1 MDKYRKSAE
10 EIMRRGDAIIAER
23 KRHSAIYKLT
33 AFAVSGLCAAIIAG
47 VGIWNNPQLK
57 NLTDR
62 TPPTEQYIADTTET
76 TVYSENKADTTT
88 TAEEKAVVTAA
99 ATDVKVT
106 SRPTAVVTDKQTEKP
121 ANTKT
126 SPASANSSVTRTAV
140 PTSVVTA
147 VNTTVVTAE
156 IRPQTT
162 IPYITTAFSVCVTT
176 VKPVNTTSSTGI
188 HTTPGLQVVTKPVTT
203 TLPPPSGGVL
213 ESPTTPETPEIPV
226 VPQAEIIFNEGK
238 PERIR
243 YQGSYYVTNGLT
255 VDSIDKNA
263 IRSEEMLYVD
273 GKLCAEFIVLKSFY
287 SEYKEALALKML
299 GQDDYTIFIP
309 ESYSSIILSDKK
321 KYDRIERE
329 ISPDLVSELTV
340 SDSITHTLTDLGID
354 IIRKLEIYTLKDISP
369 DALIAVK
376 YEGQKNYMLYYYP
389 EYDPKNLGE
398 FVDDINLWKT
408 INFSTTAYCYEYTDR
423 SHTTKYDSLNGEI
436 IKNILLSNTEADHY
450 LNNEIFPQKELI
462 KIRVDMPGYIS
473 RSPYFVIYENGYIRT
488 NLLYYGHYFN
498 IGENKTTELLTYITE
513 NGQYI
518 PNPPNENSGGG
529 SVVET
534 ANQ

>member
-10 EIMRRGDAIIAER
+10 EIMRRGDAIIAEK
-23 KRHSAIYKLT
+23 KRRSVIYKRT

-62 TPPTEQYIADTTET
+62 TPPTGQYIADTTET

-99 ATDVKVT
+99 ATAAEAT
-106 SRPTAVVTDKQTEKP
+106 SHPTAVVTDKQTEKS

-140 PTSVVTA
+140 PTSAVTA
-147 VNTTVVTAE
+147 VNATTVTAE

-162 IPYITTAFSVCVTT
+162 IPYATTAFSVCVTT
-176 VKPVNTTSSTGI
+176 AKPA
-188 HTTPGLQVVTKPVTT
+188 TT
-203 TLPPPSGGVL
+203 TLLLPSGGVL
-213 ESPTTPETPEIPV
+213 ESPTTPELPEIPV
-226 VPQAEIIFNEGK
+226 VPPTEIIFNKGK

-255 VDSIDKNA
+255 VDSIGKTA
-263 IRSEEMLYVD
+263 MASEEMLYVD
-273 GKLCAEFIVLKSFY
+273 GKLCAEFIVLKSYY
-287 SEYKEALALKML
+287 SEYNEALALKML

-309 ESYSSIILSDKK
+309 ESYSYIKLSDGSR
-321 KYDRIERE
+321 YDRINRE
-329 ISPDLVSELTV
+329 ISPDLVSELTGN
-340 SDSITHTLTDLGID
+340 DSITHTLTDLEID
-354 IIRKLEIYTLKDISP
+354 IIRKFEIYTLKDISS

-376 YEGQKNYMLYYYP
+376 YEEQENYILYSYSK
-389 EYDPKNLGE
+389 YDPKNLGE
-398 FVDDINLWKT
+398 FIDDINLWNT
-408 INFSTTAYCYEYTDR
+408 INFSTTAYCYDYTDR
-423 SHTTKYDSLNGEI
+423 SQIMKYDSLDSEI
-436 IKNILLSNTEADHY
+436 IKNILLSSTEAEHY
-450 LNNEIFPQKELI
+450 LPNEIFPQKKLI
-462 KIRVDMPGYIS
+462 EIGLYMPGYIS
-473 RSPYFVIYENGYIRT
+473 PAPCFVIYENGYIMT
-488 NLLYYGHYFN
+488 YLLYYGHYFN

>member
-23 KRHSAIYKLT
+23 KRHSAIYKRT

-76 TVYSENKADTTT
+76 TVYSKNKADTTT

-99 ATDVKVT
+99 ATAAEVT
-106 SRPTAVVTDKQTEKP
+106 SRPTAVVSDKQTEKS

-156 IRPQTT
+156 IRPQTA
-162 IPYITTAFSVCVTT
+162 IPYTTSAFSVCVTT
-176 VKPVNTTSSTGI
+176 A
-188 HTTPGLQVVTKPVTT
+188 KPVTT
-203 TLPPPSGGVL
+203 TLLLPSGGVL

-273 GKLCAEFIVLKSFY
+273 GKLCAEFIVLKSYY

-498 IGENKTTELLTYITE
+498 IGENKATELLTYITE